1 MKGKVS
7 FREMLCYAM
16 GDAGCNFVWTTVGS
30 FLTLYYTNSV
40 GISAAA
46 VGTLMLL
53 TRLLDGISDILMGT
67 IIDHTK
73 SRWGKAR
80 VWLLWTAPF
89 MGIGLILLF
98 SVPSSLPENGKLV
111 FAYITYVLMA
121 AVIYTACNLAYTT
134 LLSLM
139 TPDSQVRSTVS
150 SIRFF
155 VVMVIVLVVSYG
167 TMPLVGMI
175 GWTGMA
181 AVFGIVGCVLIL
193 VCFFGTKER
202 LTESAQERQKKI
214 SVADSFKL
222 LGQNK
227 YFVLIALLFVLNY
240 AAGGATNGAG
250 VYYATYVL
258 NNANLFGNL
267 VLFGMVP
274 CMIAVFI
281 LPKFAGKFGK
291 WKVMMGSFA
300 LQIVAYAII
309 ALFPTNLSVLYA
321 ALTIKSIGQT
331 APMAILF
338 ALVADVV
345 DYGELKT
352 GIRIDGLTYSAV
364 SFGMKVGTGLGS
376 AIIGW
381 VLAYGAFDGMAETQ
395 PASAITAI
403 TSLYSYIPLVLSVL
417 MLVVMYFTNVDKA
430 INTMKKNK

>member
-300 LQIVAYAII
+300 LQIIAYAII
-309 ALFPTNLSVLYA
+309 ALFPTNLPVLYA